1 MNLSLKEIEL
11 YLPKYLS
18 PETKNDLF
26 KNLDNLPKSF
36 DMFIKDGSLNK
47 EELLQGD
54 GIIINMQNIKM
65 TIMIISNSCD
75 IDPNNTRIFE
85 SYMLYAPIFSI
96 DRYRESLIKDGISE
110 DKVNNHIHDIKKQKI
125 TQIFYIPKSNST
137 ILQEDCFIFFD
148 RINNISLKK
157 LYNKNECEYQRI
169 FSLSQT
175 AFYIFL
181 IKISINFTRMM
192 EGIDRGKY

>member
-18 PETKNDLF
+18 PETKNELF
-26 KNLDNLPKSF
+26 SNLDGLPKSF
-36 DMFIKDGSLNK
+36 DMFIKDNSLNIQ
-47 EELLQGD
+47 ELLQGD
-54 GIIINMQNIKM
+54 GIIINLQNKEM
-65 TIMIISNSCD
+65 RIMIISNSCD

-85 SYMLYAPIFSI
+85 SHMLYTPIFSI
-96 DRYRESLIKDGISE
+96 DRYRESLIKSGISE
-110 DKVNNHIHDIKKQKI
+110 DRIKNHINDIKEQKI

-137 ILQEDCFIFFD
+137 FLEEDCFIFFD
-148 RINNISLKK
+148 RINNIPLKN
-157 LYNKNECEYQRI
+157 LYNKDKPKYQKI

-192 EGIDRGKY
+192 EGIDRDKY